1 MPLRLPPLA
10 ALRLFEAAARHQS
23 FKFAAEELN
32 LTASAVSHGVSS
44 LESALGVKL
53 FKRSAN
59 RGVSLTP
66 AGRHYLPYVSEAL
79 SMIAVG
85 TQRLPGRR
93 TDRRV
98 AVSVAPTFALRWL
111 LPRLPAFARLH
122 PGIRLTLDT
131 SHRQILF
138 PLDGFDLA
146 IRMGSGEWP
155 GVESQL
161 LFTERLQPV
170 AEPGYLAARMKNGA
184 LDWSR
189 VTFLHVASIEND
201 WNAWLQGAGG
211 EVPLHEGIQCDTIQ
225 LALAA
230 AAQGLG
236 VAMGHFPL
244 ADEDVVAG
252 RLVPALPTVVPVTT
266 GYWLVG
272 TSGEETR
279 TEVRSFRRW
288 VLEEAAKAAAPPD
301 APPALL
307 KIA

>member
-10 ALRLFEAAARHQS
+10 SLRLFEAAARHQS

-111 LPRLPAFARLH
+111 MPRLPAFTRLH
-122 PGIRLTLDT
+122 PGIRITLDT

-138 PLDGFDLA
+138 PLDGFDVA

-155 GVESQL
+155 GVESHA
-161 LFTERLQPV
+161 LFAERLVPV
-170 AEPGYLAARMKNGA
+170 AAPAYLASRSVGGT

-189 VTFLHVASIEND
+189 TTLLHVTSIGNN
-201 WNAWLQGAGG
+201 WNAWLEQAGLDLPLGQGF
-211 EVPLHEGIQCDTIQ
+211 QFDTIE

-236 VAMGHFPL
+236 VAMGHLPL
-244 ADEDVVAG
+244 ARDDLESG
-252 RLVPALPTVVPVTT
+252 RLVAVSPVVAAGST
-266 GYWLVG
+266 YWLVG

-279 TEVRSFRRW
+279 TEVRAFRRW
-288 VLEEAAKAAAPPD
+288 VLEEAAKDAAPPA
-301 APPALL
+301 APPARL
-307 KIA
+307 IA